1 MIRRKQSDMTDR
13 SDYDEL
19 DWITAVRLEL
29 KRYREQHDE
38 NTVSLREIYGFSALF
53 NRYTE
58 VDSLILV

>member
-1 MIRRKQSDMTDR
+1 MTDR